1 MLLAS
6 LVGLAALVA
15 VAIVW
20 RRRRL
25 PISVSDVSEQWF
37 TDRIRNRRLDD

>member
-1 MLLAS
+1 MLIAS
-6 LVGLAALVA
+6 LVGLAALAALA
-15 VAIVW
+15 VVW

-37 TDRIRNRRLDD
+37 TDRIRNRQLDD